1 MSKYPTIRTI
11 IDNIKP
17 LFPQGFILRVTYSG
31 SDDSGW
37 FDGWDIVFT
46 NGEYLSY
53 QTPELD
59 KVAEIV
65 EASIG
70 AINDELYSMLGSRFP
85 GWEIGDG
92 HVVGAHGHFDIDA
105 ITNRI
110 TQSHIVD
117 YNEYSDQ
124 SPDEEE
130 KF

>member
-37 FDGWDIVFT
+37 FDGWDIVFA

-53 QTPELD
+53 QTPERD
-59 KVAEIV
+59 KVVEIV

-70 AINDELYSMLGSRFP
+70 AINEELYTMLGSRFP

-92 HVVGAHGHFDIDA
+92 HVQGAHGHFDIDA
-105 ITNRI
+105 VTNRI
-110 TQSHIVD
+110 TQSHIVN
-117 YNEYSDQ
+117 YNEHSDQ